1 MERRVVITGLGAI
14 TPIGNNVFD
23 FWNNTKQGVCGISEI
38 DSERYFDTT
47 DFTVKIAGTVDGF
60 DVDEYIG
67 KKDAKRMD
75 RFTHLAIKAADEAM
89 EDSKLDMKELDATRV
104 GVIVGSGIGGN
115 KTIED
120 QVTNL
125 VNKGPRR
132 VSPFYIP
139 SSIINSVAGTLSMRF
154 GTKGISASVVTACA
168 SGSSAIGDAYRQIKH
183 GYLDVALA
191 GGTEAAVLPSSIAGF
206 ANMKALSTTVDIKKA
221 SIPFDKNRNGFV
233 LAEGAGI
240 VVLESLE
247 SAQNRG
253 AFIYAEI
260 VGYGAT
266 SDAYH
271 ITAPSPDGEGA
282 ARAMQNAISEANI
295 NASEIGYINAHGTS
309 TPINDKTETKAIK
322 LCFGD
327 IANKIPVSSTK
338 GMTGHLLGAA
348 GAVESIVCIK
358 TINDS
363 FIPATI
369 GLETADEECDLDYVP
384 GEGRNQEVNYAMTNS
399 LGFGGHNVSL
409 IFKKWN

>member
-327 IANKIPVSSTK
+327 LANKIPVSSTK

>member
-369 GLETADEECDLDYVP
+369 GLEIADEECDLDYVP

>member
-206 ANMKALSTTVDIKKA
+206 ANMKALSTTVDIKRA

>member
-327 IANKIPVSSTK
+327 LANKIPVSSTK

-369 GLETADEECDLDYVP
+369 GLEIADEECDLDYVP

>member
-384 GEGRNQEVNYAMTNS
+384 SEGRNQEVNYAMTNS

>member
-89 EDSKLDMKELDATRV
+89 EDSKLDMKELDATKV

>member
-1 MERRVVITGLGAI
+1 
-14 TPIGNNVFD
+14 
-23 FWNNTKQGVCGISEI
+23 
-38 DSERYFDTT
+38 
-47 DFTVKIAGTVDGF
+47 
-60 DVDEYIG
+60 
-67 KKDAKRMD
+67 
-75 RFTHLAIKAADEAM
+75 
-89 EDSKLDMKELDATRV
+89 
-104 GVIVGSGIGGN
+104 
-115 KTIED
+115 
-120 QVTNL
+120 
-125 VNKGPRR
+125 
-132 VSPFYIP
+132 
-139 SSIINSVAGTLSMRF
+139 
-154 GTKGISASVVTACA
+154 
-168 SGSSAIGDAYRQIKH
+168 
-183 GYLDVALA
+183 
-191 GGTEAAVLPSSIAGF
+191 
-206 ANMKALSTTVDIKKA
+206 MKALSTTVDIKRA

-348 GAVESIVCIK
+348 GAVESIICIK

-369 GLETADEECDLDYVP
+369 GLETADKECDLDYVP
-384 GEGRNQEVNYAMTNS
+384 GEGRNQKVNYAMTNS